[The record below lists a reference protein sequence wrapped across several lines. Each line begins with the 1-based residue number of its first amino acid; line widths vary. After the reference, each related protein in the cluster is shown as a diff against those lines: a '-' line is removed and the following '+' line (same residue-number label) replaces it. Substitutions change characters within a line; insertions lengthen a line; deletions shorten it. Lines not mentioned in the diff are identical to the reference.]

1 MQILYII
8 IYQNTVETWLIG
20 LGIFVSILISLL
32 IARRLILR
40 RINSLAIRTVTNLDD
55 FISDLI
61 KRTKGFFLIA
71 IAFYIA
77 SLGVYIPPEIR
88 QVIRVILKI
97 AVFLQFAFWGNGF
110 IEVLI
115 NRKAKQELE
124 EDAENATMLGA
135 LGLISKIVLWTVIVL
150 LILDN
155 LPNVEIGSLIAS
167 LGIGGIAVALAVQN
181 ILGDLFA
188 SISIALD
195 KPFVIGDFII
205 IDNYLGTVEY
215 IGLKTT
221 RVRSLS
227 GEQLVFSN
235 SDLLKSRIRNYKRMA
250 RRRVIFALGV
260 TYGTTHE
267 KLSKIPQMI
276 RDIINQNENV
286 TLDRV
291 HFKEFGDFS
300 LNYEIVYYVETPDYN
315 EYMDI
320 QQNVNLDIFKR
331 FEEEDIE
338 FAFPTQTIFLEKE
351 EQKVLAV

>member
-1 MQILYII
+1 MQILHLI

-20 LGIFVSILISLL
+20 LGIFILVLIALL
-32 IARRLILR
+32 IARRIILR
-40 RINSLAIRTVTNLDD
+40 RIKSIAIRTVTNFDD
-55 FISDLI
+55 FIGDLI
-61 KRTKGFFLIA
+61 ERTKGFFLIA

-77 SLGVYIPPEIR
+77 TLSVYLSPEIR

-97 AVFLQFAFWGNGF
+97 AVFLQFAFWGNGL
-110 IEVLI
+110 IEFLI
-115 NRKAKQELE
+115 NRKVKQQLE
-124 EDAENATMLGA
+124 DDAENATMLGA
-135 LGLISKIVLWTVIVL
+135 LGLISKIGLWTVIIL

-155 LPNVEIGSLIAS
+155 LPNVEVGSLIAS
-167 LGIGGIAVALAVQN
+167 LGIGGIAVALAVQS

-188 SISIALD
+188 SLSIALD

-205 IDNYLGTVEY
+205 VDDYLGTVEH

-250 RRRVIFALGV
+250 RRRVVFALGV
-260 TYGTTHE
+260 TYQTTHE
-267 KLSKIPQMI
+267 KLAKIPQII
-276 RDIINQNENV
+276 RDIINENENA

-291 HFKEFGDFS
+291 HFKNFGDFS

-320 QQNVNLDIFKR
+320 QQNMNLAIFKR
-331 FEEEDIE
+331 FEDENIE

-351 EQKVLAV
+351 DQKVLAV